1 MVKGFNLG
9 GGMEKEKI
17 NVWCEHVWKC
27 AGVSRRQTPSGHQV
41 LTTVILFCERCG
53 EFKEKTFTG

>member
-1 MVKGFNLG
+1 
-9 GGMEKEKI
+9 MEKEKI

-27 AGVSRRQTPSGHQV
+27 AGVSRHTPVGGT
-41 LTTVILFCERCG
+41 LALITVILFCERCG